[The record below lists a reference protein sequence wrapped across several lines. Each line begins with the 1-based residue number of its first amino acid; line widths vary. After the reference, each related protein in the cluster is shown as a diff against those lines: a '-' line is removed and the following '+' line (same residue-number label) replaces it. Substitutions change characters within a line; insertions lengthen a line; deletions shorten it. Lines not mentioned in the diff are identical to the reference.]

1 MNDTKIMLIFY
12 VICLIIAC
20 IIAGFISNSFN
31 KYKEQIIELTEEV
44 EQYKQAANPSKEK
57 IDSLVYNI
65 TYRDSVIFN
74 IRKKYVKET
83 EYIKN
88 MPDSSVVNMFKELV
102 WAEQ

>member
-31 KYKEQIIELTEEV
+31 KYKEQIIELTEEI

-65 TYRDSVIFN
+65 SYRDSVIFN

>member
-65 TYRDSVIFN
+65 SYRDSVIFN
-74 IRKKYVKET
+74 IRKKYVEET

>member
-1 MNDTKIMLIFY
+1 MNNIKAILIFC
-12 VICLIIAC
+12 VICIIVGC
-20 IIAGFISNSFN
+20 IVAGSINHKLN
-31 KYKEQIIELTEEV
+31 KYKEQIIELTEEI

-65 TYRDSVIFN
+65 SYRDSVIVN
-74 IRKKYVKET
+74 IKKKYVEDT

-102 WAEQ
+102 WAE